1 MKTQFS
7 PVLPNFK
14 NWPIVNINKNKNKFI
29 EEILQSSVE
38 RIFKK
43 YSTEENMNSVLVRVK
58 NAELTSLQNVRD
70 NHINKS
76 KKLFW
81 LDVEYNLSKY
91 KDSQDLNAIVHNI
104 ISHYI
109 GEISGSFSIYHY
121 NLGRKCITYT
131 LSRLLNP
138 ISLPSISRIA
148 YMHKYLHDRIHIEG
162 NVEQIRMLAKIGTLI
177 ILPTHFSNLD
187 SAVISWVI
195 DSIGLPAFVYGAGIN
210 LFNKKFWNYA
220 LSKVGTYKVDRS
232 KKNPIYLTTLESY
245 ASTSIAWGCHSLFYP
260 HGTRSRTGSIEPKL
274 KTGLLSAVFH
284 AQEKNYSKDGTNGRK
299 LFLVPVSFNYPFVLE
314 APIFSKNCLSTLPT
328 EIEGDT
334 NHKESFHIYHKLIH
348 AKNLLT
354 KESYISVR
362 FGKPIDIMGYYVDNN
377 GNSYN
382 TNDDLINT
390 YELVLSELEKY
401 YKSEEHIKH
410 ICKRIADEYYR
421 STTILCCHIV
431 AYAAV
436 ALIKKKYPNLSNEA
450 LAMLSPEDLK
460 ISSTNLEETFSQLKN
475 AALSLARQNKV
486 YVEKQIDEDNTSN
499 LFQYGVKNIG
509 VYHNKR
515 PLVATED
522 RCFTTHDLG
531 TLIYY
536 RNRLKDYEP
545 EFEKF
550 I

>member
-1 MKTQFS
+1 MKARFN
-7 PVLPNFK
+7 PILPNFK
-14 NWPIVNINKNKNKFI
+14 NWPIVNITKNKSKFVQ
-29 EEILQSSVE
+29 EIIQSSTN

-43 YSTEENMNSVLVRVK
+43 YVKEEDISSVIIRVK
-58 NAELTSLQNVRD
+58 NAELTNLQSLEDSPSNRR
-70 NHINKS
+70 
-76 KKLFW
+76 KKIFW
-81 LDVEYNLSKY
+81 LNVENELSNY
-91 KDSQDLNAIVHNI
+91 KHYEDLNSILHSI

-121 NLGRKCITYT
+121 NLAKKCITYT

-162 NVEQIRMLAKIGTLI
+162 NVKQIRLLAKIGTVI
-177 ILPTHFSNLD
+177 MLPTHFSNID

-195 DSIGLPAFVYGAGIN
+195 DSLGLPAFVYGAGIN
-210 LFNKKFWNYA
+210 LFNKKFWNYT
-220 LSKVGTYKVDRS
+220 LSKVGTYKVDRT

-245 ASTSIAWGCHSLFYP
+245 ASTSIRWGCHSLFYP
-260 HGTRSRTGSIEPKL
+260 HGTRSRTGCIEPKL
-274 KTGLLSAVFH
+274 KTGLLSAVLN
-284 AQEKNYSKDGTNGRK
+284 AQEQNYSNDGSNGRK

-314 APIFSKNCLSTLPT
+314 APLFSKNCVSTSD
-328 EIEGDT
+328 IEGDN
-334 NHKESFHIYHKLIH
+334 NHKASFHLYNKLIH

-362 FGKPIDIMGYYVDNN
+362 FGSPIDIMGYDVDNN

-382 TNDDLINT
+382 SNGDFINT

-401 YKSEEHIKH
+401 YKSEEHVKH
-410 ICKRIADEYYR
+410 ICKRITDEYYK
-421 STTILCCHIV
+421 STTILCCHLV
-431 AYAAV
+431 AYAAF
-436 ALIKKKYPNLSNEA
+436 ALIKKKYPDLNPAELD
-450 LAMLSPEDLK
+450 MLSSEDLK
-460 ISSTNLEETFSQLKN
+460 INHSSLETTFSQLKN
-475 AALSLARQNKV
+475 VALSLAKEKKV
-486 YVEKQIDEDNTSN
+486 HVEKQLGIDSN
-499 LFQYGVKNIG
+499 SSLFQYGLKNIG
-509 VYHNKR
+509 VYHQKR
-515 PLVATED
+515 PLVDTGD
-522 RCFTTHDLG
+522 GYFTTHDLG